1 MLTLM
6 GNHFGTMI
14 WRTCSRHL
22 RHHFISCALAQW
34 GNLLLQSP
42 HEPTTAHARLRPCF
56 TLPIAEPP
64 YKLGSRAVG
73 VGPAYQIGADFEDL
87 S

>member
-1 MLTLM
+1 
-6 GNHFGTMI
+6 MI
-14 WRTCSRHL
+14 WRSCSRFL

-34 GNLLLQSP
+34 GSLLLQSP
-42 HEPTTAHARLRPCF
+42 HEPTAVSESLRPCF

-73 VGPAYQIGADFEDL
+73 VGPADQIGTDFEDL